1 MPETVKTSSQEKL
14 GITIVLAS
22 LAVIGFIL
30 AVLVSTQLAAQ
41 AAELRSRG
49 VHLVRLLAETP
60 DSLIATDEPRRG
72 LLHLVYESAN
82 DGQLAYAAVT
92 DRDGQPQTQIAAP
105 GVIIPGIRPGA
116 TPSEW
121 LGERTLTIDA
131 AREIMEFYA
140 PLLVNGDL
148 AGHVRLGYFKPIPG
162 LDRTQVSFLATVS
175 LPIFLLVPLFYFLL
189 RREVRPLRQANSE
202 IQSLIDSRALNTVDI
217 RASGEL
223 GDFLARF
230 NSYVD
235 FMRTR
240 IDSLEGEQSR
250 LRTSS
255 KLLTYQRTRVETVLQ
270 AFPEAILVMDDTGAI
285 NYANARL
292 ANLLGR
298 RIEDIV
304 DQKPTDWCD
313 DQRLRE
319 YLSQLRAKSSTG
331 YAANSLELSFSNAPN
346 KTMHVHNYPLFSP
359 RESAEILGT
368 LVVFRD
374 VTEEVLAKRARGEF
388 VAHVAHELKTPLNV
402 LAMYAEA
409 LRGEDGNSEDFRI
422 EAVNVIGDEVA
433 RLSGLI
439 NNLLSIT
446 KIEMGHLRVDKQRVK
461 LRELLQDAFEN
472 VSRSGREAHLH
483 FKLELPDDISPVAI
497 DKELLRISI
506 NNLLTN
512 AIKYNNPNGTVTLRA
527 EETADAI
534 LISVKDDGIGISAAD
549 QKHIFS
555 KFYRSEDDEVRNRTG
570 HGLGLALAQDI
581 VHLHHG
587 ELHVLSEPGH
597 GAEFT
602 IELKKDSGLLQKA
615 I

>member
-1 MPETVKTSSQEKL
+1 MPKPVKSPSQEKF
-14 GITIVLAS
+14 GVIIILAS

-30 AVLVSTQLAAQ
+30 AVLVNTQLEARVS
-41 AAELRSRG
+41 ELRSRG
-49 VHLVRLLAETP
+49 VNLVRLLAETP
-60 DSLIATDEPRRG
+60 YAQLASEVPRRG
-72 LLHLVYESAN
+72 PLHLIYESAN

-92 DRDGQPQTQIAAP
+92 DRGGQPQTQIAAP
-105 GVIIPGIRPGA
+105 GVIIPGIQPGA

-121 LGERTLTIDA
+121 LGERTLSIDA

-148 AGHVRLGYFKPIPG
+148 AGHVRLGYFKPVMG

-189 RREVRPLRQANSE
+189 RREVRPLREANTE

-230 NSYVD
+230 NSFVE

-240 IDSLEGEQSR
+240 VDTLEGEQSR
-250 LRTSS
+250 LVTSS
-255 KLLTYQRTRVETVLQ
+255 KLLTYQRMRVETVLQ
-270 AFPEAILVMDDTGAI
+270 AFPEAILVMDDTGSI
-285 NYANARL
+285 NYANMRL

-298 RIEDIV
+298 QVDDIV
-304 DQKPTDWCD
+304 ATKPAQWCD
-313 DQRLRE
+313 DEKLRE
-319 YLSQLRAKSSTG
+319 YLSQLRAKSSHG
-331 YAANSLELSFSNAPN
+331 YAGNSLELSLPNAVN
-346 KTMHVHNYPLFSP
+346 KTIHVHNYPLFSP

-409 LRGEDGNSEDFRI
+409 LQGEDGNSEDFRI

-446 KIEMGHLRVDKQRVK
+446 KIEMGHLKVDKQRVK

-472 VSRSGREAHLH
+472 VSRSGRDAHLN
-483 FKLELPDDISPVAI
+483 FKLELPGEISPVSI

-512 AIKYNNPNGTVTLRA
+512 AIKYNNPNGTVTLKA
-527 EETADAI
+527 EETDAAI
-534 LISVKDDGIGISAAD
+534 LVSVKDDGIGISSED
-549 QKHIFS
+549 QKNIFS
-555 KFYRSEDDEVRNRTG
+555 KFYRSDDDEVRSRTG

-587 ELHVLSEPGH
+587 ELHVVSEPGE
-597 GAEFT
+597 GSEFT